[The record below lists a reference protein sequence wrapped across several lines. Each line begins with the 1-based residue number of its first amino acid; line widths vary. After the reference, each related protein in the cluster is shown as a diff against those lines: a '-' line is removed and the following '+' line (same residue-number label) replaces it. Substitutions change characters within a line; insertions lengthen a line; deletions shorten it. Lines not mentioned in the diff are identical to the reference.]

1 MSGSGG
7 AVRID
12 NAALRHEVALARHGT
27 GDDAALL
34 AAFRAAVL
42 YVPLSEG
49 EQVVGARHEGVRW
62 AFAFTTAVELS
73 RFAAARDD
81 LGSPVRYATV
91 RGDHVLDGLTRVPG
105 DSAVALDVAGD
116 APMVLPA
123 PHLPGHH
130 LSGTTTEEVPS

>member
-12 NAALRHEVALARHGT
+12 NAALRHEVVLARHGV

-34 AAFRAAVL
+34 AAFRSSVL
-42 YVPLSEG
+42 YVPLDADQ
-49 EQVVGARHEGVRW
+49 QVAGARHEGVRW
-62 AFAFTTAVELS
+62 TFAFTTATELAA
-73 RFAAARDD
+73 FAAARDD
-81 LGSPVRYATV
+81 LGDRVSYATV
-91 RGDHVLDGLTRVPG
+91 RGDHVLEGLARVPG
-105 DSAVALDVAGD
+105 DTAVALDVAGD

-130 LSGTTTEEVPS
+130 LSETTEEVSA